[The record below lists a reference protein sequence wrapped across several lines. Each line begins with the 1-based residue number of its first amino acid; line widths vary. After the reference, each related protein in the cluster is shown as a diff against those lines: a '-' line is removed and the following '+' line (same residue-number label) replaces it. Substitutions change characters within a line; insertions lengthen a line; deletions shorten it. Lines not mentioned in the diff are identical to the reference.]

1 MSAARS
7 VILQRRQPADYT
19 MATTAAD
26 KLLDREPML
35 REIVRRI
42 VDAYHPLRIYIFGSK
57 ARGDSG
63 ADSDYDLLV
72 VVKDEAPADLRQSRL
87 AYQSLWGTGTAA
99 DVLVCTDGY
108 FRSRVQ
114 VKTSLPATVERE
126 GKLLYGV

>member
-1 MSAARS
+1 M
-7 VILQRRQPADYT
+7 QRRQPADYT
-19 MATTAAD
+19 MATTTAD

>member
-7 VILQRRQPADYT
+7 VIMQRRQPADYT

-87 AYQSLWGTGTAA
+87 A
-99 DVLVCTDGY
+99 
-108 FRSRVQ
+108 
-114 VKTSLPATVERE
+114 
-126 GKLLYGV
+126 

>member
-1 MSAARS
+1 MRCGGGNA
-7 VILQRRQPADYT
+7 PDYT
-19 MATTAAD
+19 MATTVAD
-26 KLLDREPML
+26 ELFDREPML

-57 ARGDSG
+57 ARGEAG
-63 ADSDYDLLV
+63 VDSDYDLLV

-108 FRSRVQ
+108 FRSRMR

-126 GKLLYGV
+126 GKLLYAA

>member
-1 MSAARS
+1 M
-7 VILQRRQPADYT
+7 QRRQPADYT

>member
-1 MSAARS
+1 M
-7 VILQRRQPADYT
+7 QRRQLADYT

>member
-1 MSAARS
+1 MMLWRPGGAEQ
-7 VILQRRQPADYT
+7 ITT
-19 MATTAAD
+19 MAMTIAEG
-26 KLLDREPML
+26 LFDREPML

-57 ARGDSG
+57 ARGDAG

-72 VVKDEAPADLRQSRL
+72 VVKDEAPADQRQSRL

-108 FRSRVQ
+108 FRSRVE

-126 GKLLYGV
+126 GKLLYGA

>member
-1 MSAARS
+1 M
-7 VILQRRQPADYT
+7 QRRQPADYT

-26 KLLDREPML
+26 QLLDREPML

-57 ARGDSG
+57 ARGDTG

-108 FRSRVQ
+108 FRSRIQ

-126 GKLLYGV
+126 GKLLYGA